1 MKKISPFFFNGPKF
15 PRFLLSHPSESHC
28 FHLAEGGN
36 SLRRNSGKI
45 PSRTSTHSYKVTFFS
60 TSTASRLREF
70 WRFRWEDVENWWKLV
85 GVLVGF
91 VQMLVDDFFWLSCS
105 CSDIMFIFRGG
116 TSHAPQQT
124 SKANRAR
131 MGRNFIFVFILLL
144 VCQGSWI
151 LQIASD
157 NFKMLDQ
164 ITDEINTINLWIVW
178 YVWRVMCVAFKGARI
193 T

>member
-1 MKKISPFFFNGPKF
+1 MFGYCLVYLYIPPWKKCPFFFQRTKNFHDSKYHIQV
-15 PRFLLSHPSESHC
+15 SYHC
-28 FHLAEGGN
+28 FHLAGGGN

-105 CSDIMFIFRGG
+105 CSDIMFIFMGG

-124 SKANRAR
+124 SKTNRAR
-131 MGRNFIFVFILLL
+131 MGRNFIFVFILPSCLPR
-144 VCQGSWI
+144 I
-151 LQIASD
+151 LNIA
-157 NFKMLDQ
+157 NCIGQF
-164 ITDEINTINLWIVW
+164 
-178 YVWRVMCVAFKGARI
+178 
-193 T
+193 